1 MSSAP
6 TWDLT
11 FLFESPE
18 DPKIE
23 QVWAEAAE
31 RADRFQQKYKGN
43 LASLSPAELRDAIHQ
58 LEQIYTMVS
67 KPTTFA
73 GLLFSAHATDPK
85 VGAFYQQQ
93 AEREPAIQ
101 VKTLFFSLE
110 LQSMGSEKLF
120 ELASHPEL
128 RQYQHFLTKLGL
140 SAKHQLSEPEEA
152 LLAEFSPT
160 TDGAWVRY
168 FTQLTSSTKC
178 DYTDPVTGDSIQIPL
193 FKALDKLYS
202 SERAVRV
209 AGGAAVSSGC
219 ERLLPHVSYLYNNL
233 VQHKRTEDRLR
244 KFDSPEASRHLS
256 NELSNDVVEIVIGL
270 CEQNFSM
277 VDRYYSVKRE
287 ILGLESLDHVDRYAP
302 LFPAEQTMDFDEA
315 RKIILQAF
323 GEFDPRMEEAA
334 SRFFTDGWI
343 EAEARDGKRGGAFC
357 AYITPD
363 THPVVFMTYMG
374 KLKDVQTLAHELGHG
389 VHAYCSRKQSLLN
402 FSGTLPLAELAS
414 TFGEMLVFESQL
426 QSASLKDR
434 VALLGDK
441 IEGSFA
447 TVFRQAAMYRFEQ
460 AVHRLRAT
468 EGELSAER
476 LGELWQD
483 NLQRMFGGSIKLGDE
498 HKNWWCYV
506 PHFIGS
512 PFYVYAYS
520 FGELLAL
527 SLFSKAKTEGK
538 AFTDRYFDVLE
549 LGGSKTPEELMSIVG
564 VDLADESFWREGFSV
579 LENLLSEFETLWQEY
594 RAQNCKG

>member
-6 TWDLT
+6 TWDLS
-11 FLFESPE
+11 FLFASTE

-23 QVWAEAAE
+23 QVWTDVAD
-31 RADRFQQKYKGN
+31 RADRFQEKYKGN
-43 LASLSPAELRDAIHQ
+43 LAGLTPAELRDAIQ
-58 LEQIYTMVS
+58 QVEEIYSMAS
-67 KPTTFA
+67 KPSTFA
-73 GLLFSAHATDPK
+73 GLLFSAHASDPK

-93 AEREPAIQ
+93 AEQEPAIQ

-110 LQSMGSEKLF
+110 LQAMGSEKLL
-120 ELASHPEL
+120 ELANDPEL
-128 RQYQHFLTKLGL
+128 RQYQHFLRELGL
-140 SAKHQLSEPEEA
+140 SAKHRLSEPEEA

-168 FTQLTSSTKC
+168 FTQLTSSTEC
-178 DYTDPVTGDSIQIPL
+178 DYTDPKTGEATQIPF

-202 SERAVRV
+202 PERAVRV

-244 KFDSPEASRHLS
+244 KFDSPEAARHLS
-256 NELSNDVVEIVIGL
+256 NELTNEVVETVVGL
-270 CEQNFSM
+270 CEVNFPM

-302 LFPAEQTMDFDEA
+302 LFPAEQTMEFEEA
-315 RKIILQAF
+315 RKLILQSF

-334 SRFFTDGWI
+334 SEFFTDGWI
-343 EAEARDGKRGGAFC
+343 EAEAREGKRGGAFC

-389 VHAYCSRKQSLLN
+389 VHAYFSRKQSMLN

-434 VALLGDK
+434 VALLADK

-447 TVFRQAAMYRFEQ
+447 TIFRQAAMYRFEQ
-460 AVHRLRAT
+460 AVHHHRAT
-468 EGELSAER
+468 EGELSAEQ
-476 LGELWQD
+476 LGELWQE
-483 NLQRMFGGSIKLGDE
+483 NLQRMFGASVKLGDE
-498 HKNWWCYV
+498 HKNWWSYV

-527 SLFSKAKTEGK
+527 SLFSKAKSEGK
-538 AFTDRYFDVLE
+538 PFVEKYFEVLE
-549 LGGSKTPEELMSIVG
+549 LGGSKTPDELMSIVG
-564 VDLADESFWREGFSV
+564 VDLADENFWREGFSV

-594 RAQNCKG
+594 RAQNSNG